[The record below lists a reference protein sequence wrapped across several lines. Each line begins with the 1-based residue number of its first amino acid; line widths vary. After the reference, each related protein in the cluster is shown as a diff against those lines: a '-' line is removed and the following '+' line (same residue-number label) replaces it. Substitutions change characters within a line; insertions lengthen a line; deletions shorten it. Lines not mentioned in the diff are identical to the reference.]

1 MATKKNTTPDRQLL
15 ISKYTDHCLVH
26 GKRPESVYKF
36 AKDNGFE
43 ESHFYKHFSS
53 FEALEKHFFAEMFN
67 HTLEILEKSPA
78 YTEYSGTEKL
88 SAFYF
93 TFFEL
98 ATANRSF
105 VMFAL
110 KEGGT
115 ALRNLVKLKELRT
128 AFLPYAEA
136 ILEKPFETYGHRV
149 GKVQDAALREGAWL
163 QFLSILKFWMDD
175 TSASFEKTDIFIEKS
190 VKASADLVYNIP
202 LKSVLDLGKFIW
214 KEKFNA

>member
-1 MATKKNTTPDRQLL
+1 MATKKNITPDRSGL
-15 ISKYTDHCLVH
+15 ISKYSDHCLVH
-26 GKRPESVYKF
+26 GRRPETVYKF

-43 ESHFYKHFSS
+43 ESHFYRYFSS
-53 FEALEKHFFAEMFN
+53 FDMLEREFFADMFS
-67 HTLEILEKSPA
+67 HTLEVLEKSPA
-78 YTEYSGTEKL
+78 YSEYSGTEKL

-105 VMFAL
+105 VLFAL
-110 KEGGT
+110 KEGGHS
-115 ALRNLVKLKELRT
+115 LRNLVKLKEFRR
-128 AFLPYAEA
+128 AFLAYAEA

-175 TSASFEKTDIFIEKS
+175 TSPAFEKTDIFIEKS
-190 VKASADLVYNIP
+190 VKASSDLVYNIP
-202 LKSVLDLGKFIW
+202 LQSILDLGKFIW
-214 KEKFNA
+214 KEKFRA